1 MKTIAIVNQKGGVG
15 KTTTTVNLGAAL
27 VKRGYK
33 VLLVDFDPQANAT
46 THLGYAELSCKKEDV
61 DNDYIYYEDH
71 LSINGALDDLLKHRD
86 YVETLH
92 KSVLHHEEGID
103 LIPCNIELAA
113 LEYPI
118 QSSVAS
124 ERKLEKLLNEFENN
138 YDYCLIDCQPSL
150 NVLPLNAMTAAN
162 LLLIPVATQGL
173 AVKGLTDLLITATG
187 VKAELNSELEV
198 LGILFTFA
206 EAHTNQTK
214 DAITGVSAAYK
225 DDLPI
230 FNSVIPKAVIGGE
243 TAMTGHSLFYKHGS
257 CPLAQRYME
266 LADEVIDST
275 KGDK

>member
-1 MKTIAIVNQKGGVG
+1 MKKIAIVNQKGGVG

-33 VLLVDFDPQANAT
+33 VLLVDFDPQANTT
-46 THLGYAELSCKKEDV
+46 THLGYAELSCKNDDV

-71 LSINGALDDLLKHRD
+71 LSINGALDNLLKHRD
-86 YVETLH
+86 YVETLRQA
-92 KSVLHHEEGID
+92 VLHHDEGID
-103 LIPCNIELAA
+103 LIPCNIELAT

-124 ERKLEKLLNEFENN
+124 ERKLEKLLNEFEKD

-150 NVLPLNAMTAAN
+150 NILPLNAMTAAN

-173 AVKGLTDLLITATG
+173 AIKGLTDLLITATG
-187 VKAELNSELEV
+187 VKAELNNELEV

-206 EAHTNQTK
+206 EAHTHQTK
-214 DAITGVSAAYK
+214 DAIEGVSAAYK

-243 TAMTGHSLFYKHGS
+243 TAMTGHSLFYKHSS

-266 LADEVIDST
+266 LADEVIAAT